1 MIFYDA
7 VKNDNR
13 LFFDYFWDI
22 LKRKQVFLDLL
33 LIDDP
38 IKPKTLKALLLILD
52 IEVCFVINAMF
63 INEEYVSKLF
73 RSTKEETFLSFVPR
87 SINRMV
93 YSIIASLI
101 IAYIVG
107 CLFIEEGRL
116 KSIFKYEKNNTYAL
130 KYEISLVMKEMKWRY
145 NIFIILTVAAS
156 TYSWFYLSCFNN
168 IYPHMKV
175 EWIKSSILIILL
187 LYIIAIIVTL
197 VETLLRFVSFEIK
210 SEKMYKASLWLA

>member
-87 SINRMV
+87 SINRMA

-101 IAYIVG
+101 IALIVD

-116 KSIFKYEKNNTYAL
+116 KNEE
-130 KYEISLVMKEMKWRY
+130 EISCSY
-145 NIFIILTVAAS
+145 
-156 TYSWFYLSCFNN
+156 
-168 IYPHMKV
+168 
-175 EWIKSSILIILL
+175 
-187 LYIIAIIVTL
+187 
-197 VETLLRFVSFEIK
+197 
-210 SEKMYKASLWLA
+210 